1 MAQGDPTPFKSFRFR
16 EYHATVNLIDYM
28 PEDTPEADLLAH
40 EIVMTGE
47 VADLAEDL
55 AAQGVLVFGLSD
67 KPDEATLPP
76 PESAVGALP
85 LHQIVMR
92 VVGGLR

>member
-1 MAQGDPTPFKSFRFR
+1 
-16 EYHATVNLIDYM
+16 M

>member
-1 MAQGDPTPFKSFRFR
+1 VD
-16 EYHATVNLIDYM
+16 LIDYL
-28 PEDTPEADLLAH
+28 PEDSSEADLLAH

-47 VADLAEDL
+47 VVDLAEEL

-67 KPDEATLPP
+67 KPDESTLPP
-76 PESAVGALP
+76 PESEAGALP